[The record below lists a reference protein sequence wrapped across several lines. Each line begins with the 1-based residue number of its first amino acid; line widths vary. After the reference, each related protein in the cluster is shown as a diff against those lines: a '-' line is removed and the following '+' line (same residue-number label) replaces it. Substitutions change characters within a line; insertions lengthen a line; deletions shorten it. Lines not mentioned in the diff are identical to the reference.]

1 MLPPSN
7 FKRAQFVILNA
18 RINSQYIELLQT
30 LSLCQKGIKNTL
42 KIIPWLLLMY
52 GVLGGGLVVLGK
64 VASNKGLLNFWD
76 VLFFAAL
83 ATFVAFQVCGLLNF
97 YKQTA
102 MFDNQITALLNAGRS
117 RVMRLKE
124 SLEEKSEK
132 PIN

>member
-30 LSLCQKGIKNTL
+30 LSLCQKGTKNTL

-52 GVLGGGLVVLGK
+52 GVLGGCLVVLGK

-102 MFDNQITALLNAGRS
+102 MFDNQITALLNAGKS

>member
-1 MLPPSN
+1 MTLPFN
-7 FKRAQFVILNA
+7 FKRALDVILNA
-18 RINSQYIELLQT
+18 RINSQYIEFLQA
-30 LSLCQKGIKNTL
+30 LSLCQKGTKNTL

-52 GVLGGGLVVLGK
+52 GVLGGCLVVLGK

-83 ATFVAFQVCGLLNF
+83 ATFVAFQVCGLLKF
-97 YKQTA
+97 YEQTA

>member
-1 MLPPSN
+1 MPQPFN
-7 FKRAQFVILNA
+7 FKRTQLVILNA
-18 RINSQYIELLQT
+18 RINGQYIELLQA
-30 LSLCQKGIKNTL
+30 LSLCQKGTKNTL

-52 GVLGGGLVVLGK
+52 VVLGGGVVVLGK
-64 VASNKGLLNFWD
+64 TASNKGLLTFVD

-83 ATFVAFQVCGLLNF
+83 ATFVFFQVCGLLNF
-97 YKQTA
+97 YKQTE

>member
-1 MLPPSN
+1 
-7 FKRAQFVILNA
+7 
-18 RINSQYIELLQT
+18 
-30 LSLCQKGIKNTL
+30 
-42 KIIPWLLLMY
+42 MY

-64 VASNKGLLNFWD
+64 VASNKGLLNFWG
-76 VLFFAAL
+76 VLFFAAQ

-97 YKQTA
+97 YKQTE
-102 MFDNQITALLNAGRS
+102 MYDNQITALLNAGKS